1 METPG
6 SKQKNVVENAV
17 IGLGVGFL
25 SFMPITWL
33 YLYISIFISDLY
45 HFNNTSTD
53 NFMGAYICCVPALLV
68 SLVGGISGERS
79 APERAT
85 RILVQ
90 F

>member
-6 SKQKNVVENAV
+6 SKQKIILVNAV

-25 SFMPITWL
+25 SFMPITYL
-33 YLYISIFISDLY
+33 YLFISIFISDLY
-45 HFNNTSTD
+45 HFNTNTD
-53 NFMGAYICCVPALLV
+53 AFMGSYLCCVPALLV